1 LPEQADGGYESRL
14 RKTAMY
20 DWFRAV
26 HIIAVIAWMAGLL
39 IYPRLLVYRL
49 EAQGDERFEAA
60 MDKAAASTQRIIL
73 NPTMG
78 LAWLMGLALI
88 GSNWQFYV
96 TQIWFWGKIVLVL
109 GLSGFHGYLTGI
121 GRKVAAGERPIEPKK
136 LRMLNEIPM
145 VIAIFAVI
153 LVVVQPFA

>member
-1 LPEQADGGYESRL
+1 MLTDVFQ
-14 RKTAMY
+14 
-20 DWFRAV
+20 WFRAI

-60 MDKAAASTQRIIL
+60 MDKAANSTRKIIIT
-73 NPTMG
+73 PTMI
-78 LAWLMGLALI
+78 LVWLMGLAMI
-88 GSNWQFYV
+88 GHNWQYYI
-96 TQIWFWGKIVLVL
+96 TQNWFWGKILLVLV
-109 GLSGFHGYLTGI
+109 LSGFHGYLI
-121 GRKVAAGERPIEPKK
+121 GLGKKIGKGERPIAPRK

-153 LVVVQPFA
+153 LVVVQPF